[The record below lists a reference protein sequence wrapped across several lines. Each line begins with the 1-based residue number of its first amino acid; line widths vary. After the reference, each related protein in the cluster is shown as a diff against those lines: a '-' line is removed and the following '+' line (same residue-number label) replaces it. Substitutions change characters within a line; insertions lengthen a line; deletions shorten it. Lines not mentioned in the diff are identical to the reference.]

1 LISSFIVGG
10 LDGGKC
16 LKEVIKFLESCVG
29 DNFLSSLLVLGGLG
43 LAVHFEQL
51 IKQVDGVPLIMAF
64 GTPISGKSTAVEIAM
79 ALIGKFEKIGGG

>member
-1 LISSFIVGG
+1 M
-10 LDGGKC
+10 
-16 LKEVIKFLESCVG
+16 KFLESCMG

-64 GTPISGKSTAVEIAM
+64 GTPISGKSTAVKIAM